1 MEKRKFSIWFILILF
16 TISLLFTHGASAAS
30 QPQGITPIGVDVQ
43 QPVVGVDIQA
53 TPIPGNCVMNTCGLT
68 KVPNCTANDAQLG
81 SVVVYDVVDHCEYAG
96 DTGTYSFVVD
106 FYSTGGIYDPYMF
119 FALDGGDGLYGNC
132 GYAYLRPKLIAP
144 PKPVPEV
151 PMIGPSFY
159 DMEWTPAGGTVDKC
173 GDIPGKVRT
182 YAITPYFTF
191 TCSTGFLGGQMGY
204 TFAWNQNVDQNG
216 IPIACDSYNPNCP
229 GTASKCH
236 SDDASF
242 ESLANPVDLSITKT
256 AGGFEGGTTP
266 KVDPGETFWYDIKVT
281 NNSNYLAHGFAIY
294 DDLPAWLKP
303 ATNTAWFGSS
313 DGVYTQAKHYPDDA
327 AALTGYPDP
336 NTSETLW
343 EGPWGDGMVE
353 YCSTIAQGCNGFGDI
368 IKIRTMSDLDAGAS
382 KTYRIYVTMWTYDAA
397 YCSTNAGDPRC
408 SVDYGYDYPST
419 IPNKACV
426 WPYDRET
433 TPAGCQDPLL
443 CSPLAA
449 EPNSGSYVN
458 NCDIENVPTRVKLA
472 YFTAEGTEKGVTLK
486 WETTNEVNNMGF
498 NIYRSTSPFSSTSVG
513 AIKLNDSLIPSANPG
528 GNMGATYSWED
539 TTAKPGVKY
548 YYWLEDV
555 EFDGAVS
562 LTGPVASSV
571 LPKLDPIG
579 VIPRRFNLPG
589 SRP

>member
-30 QPQGITPIGVDVQ
+30 RPQGITPIGVDVQ
-43 QPVVGVDIQA
+43 QPVVGVDIQEPQLA
-53 TPIPGNCVMNTCGLT
+53 GNCVTEICGS
-68 KVPNCTANDAQLG
+68 VPNCTSNDARFDDI
-81 SVVVYDVVDHCEYAG
+81 VVYDVVDHCEKAG
-96 DTGTYSFVVD
+96 DTGTYSFVAS
-106 FYSTGGIYDPYMF
+106 FHSTSGDRYDPYIF
-119 FALDGGDGLYGNC
+119 FALDGGNGLTGRC
-132 GYAYLRPKLIAP
+132 GYAYLKAPLIAAP
-144 PKPVPEV
+144 AVLV
-151 PMIGPSFY
+151 SPMIGPPYY
-159 DMEWTPAGGTVDKC
+159 DLEWTPAGSKVDQC
-173 GDIPGKVRT
+173 GDFARDILT

-191 TCSTGFLGGQMGY
+191 TCTDNFLAGRMGF
-204 TFAWNQNVDQNG
+204 TFSWNNSKDQPR
-216 IPIACDSYNPNCP
+216 PIACDATHPNCP
-229 GTASKCH
+229 GTAAKCNT
-236 SDDASF
+236 SWADF

-303 ATNTAWFGSS
+303 ATDPAWFGSS
-313 DGVYTQAKHYPDDA
+313 DGVYTQAKHYPDNA

-368 IKIRTMSDLDAGAS
+368 IKIRTMSDLEAGAS

-579 VIPRRFNLPG
+579 VTPRRFILPG